1 MRPGMASIAATA
13 LILAVAT
20 TGLRGPASAQPA
32 QRARDIPQS
41 LMVEHQETLERLE
54 TLAKRPPPVG
64 PQARKVLELY
74 KEHSAREQEFILP
87 PLTLLLPMSEGKVTP
102 DMRWAIPMTD
112 RVRAEQ
118 EKIYVEH
125 ATMIDELNLLLEA
138 ARTAN
143 DADGID
149 FAQTAA
155 ADSLNDME
163 LLVPM
168 VLVIGDYLH
177 AKLPPAQ

>member
-1 MRPGMASIAATA
+1 
-13 LILAVAT
+13 
-20 TGLRGPASAQPA
+20 
-32 QRARDIPQS
+32 
-41 LMVEHQETLERLE
+41 
-54 TLAKRPPPVG
+54 
-64 PQARKVLELY
+64 VLELY

>member
-1 MRPGMASIAATA
+1 MRPGAASIPTIA
-13 LILAVAT
+13 LLLAVAT
-20 TGLRGPASAQPA
+20 ASLPGSASAQQAP
-32 QRARDIPQS
+32 QARDIPQS
-41 LMVEHQETLERLE
+41 LTVEHEE
-54 TLAKRPPPVG
+54 TLARLTKLAERPPPVG

-74 KEHSAREQEFILP
+74 KEHTEREQAFILP
-87 PLTLLLPMSEGKVTP
+87 PLTL
-102 DMRWAIPMTD
+102 AIPMTD

-143 DADGID
+143 DADAID

>member
-1 MRPGMASIAATA
+1 MFPRTPALFGLMALTAGLWIAPGAPAMAQDH
-13 LILAVAT
+13 
-20 TGLRGPASAQPA
+20 P
-32 QRARDIPQS
+32 IPQA
-41 LMVEHQETLERLE
+41 LRIEQKETLEQL
-54 TLAKRPPPVG
+54 TALAARPAPVG
-64 PQARKVLELY
+64 PAAKDALALLQKHY
-74 KEHSAREQEFILP
+74 AREREFILP

-118 EKIYVEH
+118 EQIYVEH

-155 ADSLNDME
+155 ADSLNDLE

-177 AKLPPAQ
+177 ARLPPAQ

>member
-1 MRPGMASIAATA
+1 MRPGAASITTIAFLLALGTA
-13 LILAVAT
+13 SLL
-20 TGLRGPASAQPA
+20 GPASAQPA
-32 QRARDIPQS
+32 PQARDIPQS
-41 LMVEHQETLERLE
+41 LMVEHQETLAR
-54 TLAKRPPPVG
+54 LAKLVERPPPVG

-74 KEHSAREQEFILP
+74 KQHTAREQAFILP

-118 EKIYVEH
+118 EQIYVEH

-155 ADSLNDME
+155 ADSLNDLE

-177 AKLPPAQ
+177 ARLPPAQ